1 MKFEWDEKK
10 NEKNRQKH
18 GVWFEEAKN
27 IFSDPYHRVF
37 LDSGC
42 YEDRYIAIG
51 FSGSERL
58 LVIVFCYKKN
68 ESVIRIISAR
78 KATKKERRFYEKGI

>member
-1 MKFEWDEKK
+1 MRFEWDESK

-27 IFSDPYHRVF
+27 IFFDSHHRVF
-37 LDSGC
+37 LDST
-42 YEDRYIAIG
+42 EQEVRYIVIG
-51 FSGSERL
+51 YSSSERL
-58 LVIVFCYKKN
+58 LVMVFCYRKN

-78 KATKKERRFYEKGI
+78 KATKKERRFYEEGV

>member
-18 GVWFEEAKN
+18 GIWFEEAKN
-27 IFSDPYHRVF
+27 IFSDSYHLVF
-37 LDSGC
+37 LDVGH

-51 FSGSERL
+51 FSGFERL
-58 LVIVFCYKKN
+58 LVTVFCYRKN
-68 ESVIRIISAR
+68 EAVIRVISAR
-78 KATKKERRFYEKGI
+78 KATKKERRFYEKRI

>member
-10 NEKNRQKH
+10 NEKNHQKH

-27 IFSDPYHRVF
+27 VFSDSYHLVFSDPS
-37 LDSGC
+37 LQ
-42 YEDRYIAIG
+42 EERYIVIG
-51 FSGSERL
+51 HSGFERL
-58 LVIVFCYKKN
+58 LVMVFCYRKN

-78 KATKKERRFYEKGI
+78 KATKKERSFYEERI

>member
-10 NEKNRQKH
+10 NGKNRQKH

-37 LDSGC
+37 LDPGH

-58 LVIVFCYKKN
+58 LVTVFCYRKN
-68 ESVIRIISAR
+68 ESSIRIISVR